1 MAVFEI
7 EVKQEFSDIITGETH
22 RIGSIFTTDD
32 AGRVADIV
40 ARNIGKLQSATLREQ
55 TGNDIIIYQSCPYAI
70 GGIET
75 ALRAISQA
83 FPTKPIT
90 FLFSSYLQGG
100 EKQLLELAKNHNVI
114 VDDGQKTYKA
124 DVVLFMNHQDACKML
139 DRIEARKYYQQFHTD
154 YENLTKIDYWKDFRP
169 EFSEKI
175 DAFLSVSKRVKE
187 SLKTM
192 YGVDSTI
199 VPNIVPE
206 PSKRLVFI
214 CMSRGTKEKGLERL
228 LSFSERLRRAGKDFV
243 IYLCGGGGQSSEYQR
258 LRAEGRI
265 VNVEA
270 SMYNEALYKCADYVL
285 ITSHNEA
292 YCYAAHE
299 ALARAVPIIGY
310 KGVPVIEELA
320 SGGHGY
326 IIDDSLTDEDI
337 DNIFNKKPEFKAQ
350 KFGVAPIWHRVLGGK
365 L

>member
-7 EVKQEFSDIITGETH
+7 EVKQEFSDIVTGETH

-40 ARNIGKLQSATLREQ
+40 ARNIGKLQSATLREP
-55 TGNDIIIYQSCPYAI
+55 TEDDIIIYQSCPYAI

-75 ALRAISQA
+75 AMRAISQA

-90 FLFSSYLQGG
+90 FLFSSCLQGG
-100 EKQLLELAKNHNVI
+100 EKQILELAKRHNVI
-114 VDDGQKTYKA
+114 VDDGQRTYKA
-124 DVVLFMNHQDACKML
+124 DVALFMNHQDACKML
-139 DRIEARKYYQQFHTD
+139 DRIDARKYYQQFHTD
-154 YENLTKIDYWKDFRP
+154 YENLCKIDYWKDFRP

-187 SLKTM
+187 SLKTV

-228 LSFSERLRRAGKDFV
+228 LSFSEQLRRAGKDFV
-243 IYLCGGGGQSSEYQR
+243 IYLCGGGSQSSEYQR
-258 LRAEGRI
+258 LRAEDRI

-299 ALARAVPIIGY
+299 ALARAIPIIGY

-326 IIDDSLTDEDI
+326 IIDDKLTDEDI